1 MVRLGLASRPLH
13 RPSLNGTLS
22 KTDSLAISSFSE
34 EQGTEVS
41 SLVSFLRLPT
51 SLPFLSQLRNHWFER
66 CWRANRVSPVNP
78 SAASSTG
85 WSLDPFWR
93 QKPASLLLWHGINP
107 MVIVIDALDECDDK
121 DLMAEFIEVIIDAF
135 QENPRLPF
143 RIFVTSGV
151 EEHVRRKLE
160 TSAARSVIHYLSL

>member
-1 MVRLGLASRPLH
+1 
-13 RPSLNGTLS
+13 
-22 KTDSLAISSFSE
+22 
-34 EQGTEVS
+34 
-41 SLVSFLRLPT
+41 
-51 SLPFLSQLRNHWFER
+51 
-66 CWRANRVSPVNP
+66 
-78 SAASSTG
+78 
-85 WSLDPFWR
+85 
-93 QKPASLLLWHGINP
+93 